1 MRGNFPRAISRML
14 VGAFLFFVAL
24 FLFIASFG
32 SLVYCAYL
40 EGFSTWPLPTAGTVL
55 GLILL
60 IWAAVLLKE
69 QPGKVVRSLDR
80 PLDLPYDL
88 DGSMKAPSSMA
99 QIYRH
104 PMGPLKPTRP
114 NWSREA
120 KD

>member
-1 MRGNFPRAISRML
+1 MGGFFQRAISKML
-14 VGAFLFFVAL
+14 FGTLLFFVAL
-24 FLFIASFG
+24 SLFIASFG

-55 GLILL
+55 SLILL
-60 IWAAVLLKE
+60 IWAAVLLKA
-69 QPGKVVRSLDR
+69 QPSKAVRSLDR

-104 PMGPLKPTRP
+104 PMGPFK
-114 NWSREA
+114 A
-120 KD
+120 KSTKLV